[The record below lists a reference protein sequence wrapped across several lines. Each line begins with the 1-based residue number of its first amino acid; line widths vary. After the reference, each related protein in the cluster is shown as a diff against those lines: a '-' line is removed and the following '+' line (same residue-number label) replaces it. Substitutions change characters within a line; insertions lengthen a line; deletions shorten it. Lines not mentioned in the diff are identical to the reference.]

1 MPPVTPPVAVKTPV
15 DGLNLSLVDDTLIG
29 KFPVVVVTQD
39 KYISAA
45 VVVSSVIATFVAFVA
60 VPAVVAEPADPSIFT
75 PVRDWALLERFSAIA
90 VVPTYKVEL
99 PKTPLGIVPDN

>member
-1 MPPVTPPVAVKTPV
+1 M
-15 DGLNLSLVDDTLIG
+15 IG

-60 VPAVVAEPADPSIFT
+60 VPAVVADPADPSIFT
-75 PVRDWALLERFSAIA
+75 PVRDWALPARVRALE
-90 VVPTYKVEL
+90 VVPMYRLEL
-99 PKTPLGIVPDN
+99 PKTALGIVPDS

>member
-1 MPPVTPPVAVKTPV
+1 MAVKTPV
-15 DGLNLSLVDDTLIG
+15 DGLNFSLVDDTLIG
-29 KFPVVVVTQD
+29 KFPVLVVTQD

-60 VPAVVAEPADPSIFT
+60 VPAVVADPAEPSIFT

-90 VVPTYKVEL
+90 VVPM
-99 PKTPLGIVPDN
+99 

>member
-1 MPPVTPPVAVKTPV
+1 V
-15 DGLNLSLVDDTLIG
+15 DGLNFSLVDDTLIG

-39 KYISAA
+39 RYISAA

-60 VPAVVAEPADPSIFT
+60 VPAVVADPAEPSMFT
-75 PVRDWALLERFSAIA
+75 PVKDCALLDRFSAIA

-99 PKTPLGIVPDN
+99 PNTPLGIVPDN

>member
-1 MPPVTPPVAVKTPV
+1 V

-45 VVVSSVIATFVAFVA
+45 VVVSSVMLGLSVAK
-60 VPAVVAEPADPSIFT
+60 D
-75 PVRDWALLERFSAIA
+75 
-90 VVPTYKVEL
+90 
-99 PKTPLGIVPDN
+99 KTPEPLV